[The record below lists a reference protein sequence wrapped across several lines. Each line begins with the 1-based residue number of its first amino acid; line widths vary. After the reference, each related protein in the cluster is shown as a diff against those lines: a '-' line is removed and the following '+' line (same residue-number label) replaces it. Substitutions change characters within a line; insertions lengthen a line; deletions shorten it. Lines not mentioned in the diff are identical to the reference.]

1 MINLPRY
8 QEKGI
13 LLSYLLNQD
22 VSEII
27 IHHLKVADQASE
39 VTFRE
44 SNQEIF
50 RREYDWSIPMDQ
62 LSMNYRRIH
71 GDYYRGVWTVGR
83 THRFVAYVLRL
94 NPAPTYPAWVVSRSV
109 REAVTAMCRTHVQPT
124 PMKNTN
130 KPRNVIYDPIKKR
143 NNRKGIAR
151 SNRVMGKHMKN
162 R

>member
-1 MINLPRY
+1 MINLARY

-44 SNQEIF
+44 RNQEIF
-50 RREYDWSIPMDQ
+50 RREYDWSIPMRQYSDR
-62 LSMNYRRIH
+62 LSINHSRIH
-71 GDYYRGVWTVGR
+71 YVYYVYQYLYR
-83 THRFVAYVLRL
+83 
-94 NPAPTYPAWVVSRSV
+94 PIYPRCTVSRRV
-109 REAVTAMCRTHVQPT
+109 RDAGTNTGFTLERQVLSQPT
-124 PMKNTN
+124 TKKETN

-151 SNRVMGKHMKN
+151 SNRVIGKHMKN

>member
-13 LLSYLLNQD
+13 LLSYLLNRD

-44 SNQEIF
+44 RNQEIF
-50 RREYDWSIPMDQ
+50 RREYDWGIPMSQYADK
-62 LSMNYRRIH
+62 RIGRILDRVH
-71 GDYYRGVWTVGR
+71 VDYYGY
-83 THRFVAYVLRL
+83 YVYQL
-94 NPAPTYPAWVVSRSV
+94 YPRVYPDWAVSRRV
-109 REAVTAMCRTHVQPT
+109 RDAVTDTCRTLERDGKRPT
-124 PMKNTN
+124 KTKNKTN
-130 KPRNVIYDPIKKR
+130 NPICTVIYDPITKR
-143 NNRKGIAR
+143 NNRKEIAR
-151 SNRVMGKHMKN
+151 SNRVMGKHMRN